1 LDTKWRSIKY
11 DISISQR
18 IHVDVKALNER
29 EEMMRISFV
38 LFEVY
43 QLEHLRG
50 LDFGFE
56 HYWHIGAMLVGASE

>member
-50 LDFGFE
+50 L
-56 HYWHIGAMLVGASE
+56 V